1 MKFSIKSVFFGIL
14 MLCSLTVLAQGP
26 VEVLQ
31 STSDQ
36 MLAALKQSSNRDSG
50 TLYSI
55 IQKILL
61 PHIDLD
67 VMSRLVVGKYWNTAS
82 PQQKAQFKQQFTRFV
97 SNTYSTALAAYKDEK
112 IKFYPVR
119 GGVKGNRVQVNSE
132 IFQNNGQT
140 INVAYQLTNI
150 SGDWKVYDFS
160 VDGISMVQN
169 YRSQFADVLA
179 QSGFDGL
186 LKRLQSHN
194 ARS

>member
-1 MKFSIKSVFFGIL
+1 MKLTIKSIFFGIL
-14 MLCSLTVLAQGP
+14 MLFSLAAFAQDP
-26 VEVLQ
+26 VSMLQ
-31 STSDQ
+31 TTSDQ
-36 MLAALKQSSNRDSG
+36 MLAAVKQSSNRDSA
-50 TLYSI
+50 TLYGI
-55 IQKILL
+55 IQRILL

-67 VMSRLVVGKYWNTAS
+67 VMSRLVVGKYWKTAT
-82 PQQKAQFKQQFTRFV
+82 PAQKTEFKQQFTRFV

-119 GGVKGNRVQVNSE
+119 GGVKGNRVQVNSD

-140 INVAYQLTNI
+140 INVAYQLTNL

-186 LKRLQSHN
+186 LKRLQAHN